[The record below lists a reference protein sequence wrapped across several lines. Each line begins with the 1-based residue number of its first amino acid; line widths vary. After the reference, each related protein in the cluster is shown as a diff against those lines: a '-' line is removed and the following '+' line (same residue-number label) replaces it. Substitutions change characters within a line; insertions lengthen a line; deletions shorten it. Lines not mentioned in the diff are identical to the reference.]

1 VDDPKRSELSLEAQ
15 ALRNDWPVR
24 PEVRERI
31 MARLVEYVDPD
42 AEQGATAPDRTV
54 LRAAEVLALFCGL
67 SLKQQTLDLQREKL
81 GGKPD
86 EVSLSDLVADAEA
99 RAEARLRDRE
109 LEGPAGR
116 DGPAG
121 R

>member
-1 VDDPKRSELSLEAQ
+1 VSDDPKRSELCLEAQ

-31 MARLVEYVDPD
+31 LARIVEYVDPD

-67 SLKQQTLDLQREKL
+67 SLKQQALDLARQKL
-81 GGKPD
+81 EGKKD
-86 EVSLSDLVADAEA
+86 AISLADLVSEAEG
-99 RAEARLRDRE
+99 RAEARVRDRDP
-109 LEGPAGR
+109 EGPAGR

-121 R
+121 